1 VSEPG
6 ADSGSAGSA
15 GSGAWP
21 GTGTAVIW
29 RRLRRPLDHAV
40 ALDALLGLS
49 PSVTRQL
56 VGEVLATSA
65 EAEELLHDLPHV
77 VRSLAVATTMSPVR
91 TVGEVR
97 GPVLW
102 SETIAARAASP
113 GAGGVFVC
121 NSPSKAF
128 DTDENRVLVAALRHV
143 ELAARD
149 AEHAASRGSGD
160 VVTRRARAN
169 GALAVRY
176 LEHRTLASVARTK
189 PTGRSLRRARSG
201 TRRATYVPAVTLIA
215 RAAEPLTVDYVV
227 RHCDARTRA
236 QHDLLAALVDG
247 LGARGLHLPRF
258 LVEHGEVRAGPVT
271 YIHSRFRG
279 TDERVH
285 GIVVDRLVIDVPDR
299 LDDHN
304 RARAEG
310 ILAARTAGRP
320 ALLVQSPA
328 DIPTAVKVAAR
339 VLGV

>member
-1 VSEPG
+1 MT
-6 ADSGSAGSA
+6 DAG
-15 GSGAWP
+15 WP
-21 GTGTAVIW
+21 GTGTAAIW

-40 ALDALLGLS
+40 AIDALLGLS

-56 VGEVLATSA
+56 VGEVLATSP
-65 EAEELLHDLPHV
+65 EAEDLLHGLPNV
-77 VRSLAVATTMSPVR
+77 VRSLAVATTMSPIR

-102 SETIAARAASP
+102 SETIAARSASP

-128 DTDENRVLVAALRHV
+128 DTDENRVLVAALRRV
-143 ELAARD
+143 QDAARD
-149 AEHAASRGSGD
+149 ADHAAPRGHDD
-160 VVTRRARAN
+160 VVTRRARSN
-169 GALAVRY
+169 GALALRY

-189 PTGRSLRRARSG
+189 PTGRSLRRARAG
-201 TRRATYVPAVTLIA
+201 TRRATYIPAVTLIA
-215 RAAEPLTVDYVV
+215 RAVEPLTVDHVV
-227 RHCDARTRA
+227 RYCDTRTRA
-236 QHDLLAALVDG
+236 QHDVLAALADG
-247 LGARGLHLPRF
+247 LGARGLHLPKF

-271 YIHSRFRG
+271 YVHPRFRG
-279 TDERVH
+279 PNERVH
-285 GIVVDRLVIDVPDR
+285 GIIVDRLVIDVPDR
-299 LDDHN
+299 LDDLN

-339 VLGV
+339 ILGV